1 MFRSLNG
8 FSLQQMSD
16 RIEGYLSNHKP
27 CINITPAY
35 HEGGTPGHTHCPEGQ
50 CGDIN
55 GDETVDV
62 LDVVL
67 IVNVI
72 LGIGLIWIN
81 WRIYLVTEY
90 IARSTNLLYK
100 VIEEF
105 MSVQRRE

>member
-1 MFRSLNG
+1 M
-8 FSLQQMSD
+8 
-16 RIEGYLSNHKP
+16 
-27 CINITPAY
+27 
-35 HEGGTPGHTHCPEGQ
+35 
-50 CGDIN
+50 
-55 GDETVDV
+55 TVV
-62 LDVVL
+62 LDNVL
-67 IVNVI
+67 VITLVILNVI